1 MVAADNFSFCLK
13 NVVKTY
19 NNGELVCPVN
29 NVSLC
34 GNAGDFITVEGP
46 SGIGKSTLLY
56 LLGGLLKA
64 DSGEIYV
71 DNDNLCSLS
80 DKDLT
85 KLRSQKIG
93 YIFQETNLFQSLTA
107 YENLTFAL
115 KVANKYKSVK
125 LSKDEIKTKVEWYL
139 DKIGMSERKNFL
151 PHQLSVGQKRRL
163 VIARALITEPRLVL
177 ADEPT
182 NDLDEHWAGVVVDM
196 LKEVAENNGIVLMV
210 THNSQWAMEANRRYE
225 MNKGNLE
232 PKQTAN

>member
-1 MVAADNFSFCLK
+1 MVAAENFSFSLR

-34 GNAGDFITVEGP
+34 GSVGDFITVEGP

-71 DNDNLCSLS
+71 NDVNLCGLP
-80 DKDLT
+80 DKELT
-85 KLRSQKIG
+85 KLRSREIG

-115 KVANKYKSVK
+115 KVANKYRSVK
-125 LSKDEIKTKVEWYL
+125 LSKDEIKAKAEWYL
-139 DKIGMSERKNFL
+139 DKIGMGERKNFL

-182 NDLDEHWAGVVVDM
+182 NDLDEHWASVVIEM
-196 LKEVAENNGIVLMV
+196 LKEVADNNGIVMMV

-225 MNKGNLE
+225 MNKGVLE
-232 PKQTAN
+232 PKHTAN